1 MVMDVIQLH
10 QVSKTYTNYT
20 HGFDR
25 LLELITHRT
34 RHQSFVALHPLDLT
48 IHQGQVVGIIGNNG
62 AGKSTLLKVIARTLR
77 ADLSGRCEVKGRV
90 AALLELGGG
99 FHPEMSGRENIYLNC
114 TMMGLAVAE
123 INQLYEK
130 IVDFSGIAEFIDQP
144 VKTYSSGMFVR
155 LAFAV
160 ATCIEPDIL
169 IIDEALSVGDGAF
182 ARRSFNRIMQFK
194 QAGKTIL
201 FCSHALYQVEAIC
214 DRVIW
219 LEQGQVKQDG
229 LPSRVVSAYTEAISL
244 ANQTLLSTS
253 ASNPSPVV
261 ASSTP
266 VEGSA
271 HFTEIKVSVDG
282 ISGHQ
287 LEALSL
293 ESELGL
299 TIAFASD
306 PNLPTPSVGLL
317 VTQIDGRV
325 ITSAGTQHDGLVIE
339 RDLHGK
345 AKVRIQFPQLALLK
359 GEYWLDVYLLCEN
372 AIHVYDKATNI
383 AQIQVHQRG
392 LEQGVVSLPRRW
404 AQV

>member
-1 MVMDVIQLH
+1 MVMNVIQLR
-10 QVSKTYTNYT
+10 QVSKTYTHYS

-25 LLELITHRT
+25 LVELITHRT
-34 RHQSFVALHPLDLT
+34 HHQAFMALQPMDLT
-48 IHQGQVVGIIGNNG
+48 IHQGQVVGIIGDNG
-62 AGKSTLLKVIARTLR
+62 AGKSTLLKVIAGTLR
-77 ADLSGRCEVKGRV
+77 ADLGGQCEVKGRV

-99 FHPEMSGRENIYLNC
+99 FHPEMTGRENVYLSC
-114 TMMGLAVAE
+114 TMIGLALAE

-130 IVDFSGIAEFIDQP
+130 IVDFSGITEFIDQP

-155 LAFAV
+155 LAFSV
-160 ATCIEPDIL
+160 ATCVEPDIL

-229 LPSRVVSAYTEAISL
+229 LPSQVVAAYTEAISL
-244 ANQTLLSTS
+244 ANKTFLPTS
-253 ASNPSPVV
+253 ASNSSPKV
-261 ASSTP
+261 ASIP
-266 VEGSA
+266 VEGTA
-271 HFTEIKVSVDG
+271 HFTDIKVSVDG
-282 ISGHQ
+282 ITGRQ

-293 ESELGL
+293 ESELSL

-317 VTQIDGRV
+317 VTQVDGRV
-325 ITSAGTQHDGLVIE
+325 ITSAGTQHDGLTIE
-339 RDLHGK
+339 RDPHGN
-345 AKVRIQFPQLALLK
+345 AKVRVQFPRLALLK
-359 GEYWLDVYLLCEN
+359 GEYWLDVYLLCES

-392 LEQGVVSLPRRW
+392 LEQGVVSLSRRW

>member
-1 MVMDVIQLH
+1 MNVIQLH
-10 QVSKTYTNYT
+10 QVSKTYTHYT
-20 HGFDR
+20 HGVDR
-25 LLELITHRT
+25 LLELIAYRI
-34 RHQSFVALHPLDLT
+34 RHQSFIALYPLDLT
-48 IHQGQVVGIIGNNG
+48 IYYGQVVGIIGDNG
-62 AGKSTLLKVIARTLR
+62 AGKSTLLKLIAGTLR
-77 ADLSGRCEVKGRV
+77 PDRGGRCEVNGRV

-99 FHPEMSGRENIYLNC
+99 FHPEMTGRENVYLSG
-114 TMMGLAVAE
+114 TMMGLSLAE
-123 INQLYEK
+123 INHLYDR
-130 IVDFSGIAEFIDQP
+130 IVDFSGIADFMDQP

-155 LAFAV
+155 LAFSV
-160 ATCIEPDIL
+160 ATCVEPDIL

-244 ANQTLLSTS
+244 ANKTLLPTSTS
-253 ASNPSPVV
+253 IPSPMK
-261 ASSTP
+261 P
-266 VEGSA
+266 VEGTA
-271 HFTEIKVSVDG
+271 HFIDIKVSVDG
-282 ISGHQ
+282 ITGHQ

-293 ESELGL
+293 ESELSL

-306 PNLPTPSVGLL
+306 LNLPIPSIGLL
-317 VTQIDGRV
+317 VTQVDGRV
-325 ITSAGTQHDGLVIE
+325 ITSAGTQHDGLIIE
-339 RDLHGK
+339 RDPHGK
-345 AKVRIQFPQLALLK
+345 AKVRVQFPKLALLK
-359 GEYWLDVYLLCEN
+359 GEYWIDVYLLCEN

>member
-1 MVMDVIQLH
+1 MVMNVIQLH
-10 QVSKTYTNYT
+10 QVSKTYTHYT

-25 LLELITHRT
+25 LLELIAHRS
-34 RHQSFVALHPLDLT
+34 RHQSFIALHPLDLT
-48 IHQGQVVGIIGNNG
+48 ICHGQVVGIIGDNG
-62 AGKSTLLKVIARTLR
+62 AGKSTLLKLIAGTLR
-77 ADLSGRCEVKGRV
+77 SDSDGQCEVRGRV

-99 FHPEMSGRENIYLNC
+99 FHPEMTGRENVYLSG
-114 TMMGLAVAE
+114 TMMGLSLEE
-123 INQLYEK
+123 INHLYDR
-130 IVDFSGIAEFIDQP
+130 IVDFSGIAGFMDQP
-144 VKTYSSGMFVR
+144 VKTYSSGMFMR
-155 LAFAV
+155 LAFSV

-219 LEQGQVKQDG
+219 LEQGQIKQDG

-244 ANQTLLSTS
+244 ANKTLLQASS
-253 ASNPSPVV
+253 ASTT
-261 ASSTP
+261 SSIARVP
-266 VEGSA
+266 VEGTA
-271 HFTEIKVSVDG
+271 HFTDIKVSVDSITG
-282 ISGHQ
+282 RQ

-293 ESELGL
+293 ESELSL

-317 VTQIDGRV
+317 VTQVDGRV
-325 ITSAGTQHDGLVIE
+325 ITSAGTQHDGLIIE
-339 RDLHGK
+339 REPNGK
-345 AKVRIQFPQLALLK
+345 AKVRVQFPKLALLK
-359 GEYWLDVYLLCEN
+359 GEYWIDVYLLCEN

-392 LEQGVVSLPRRW
+392 LEQGVVSLPRGW

>member
-1 MVMDVIQLH
+1 MNVIQLH
-10 QVSKTYTNYT
+10 QVSKTYTHYT
-20 HGFDR
+20 HGVDR
-25 LLELITHRT
+25 LLELIAYRT
-34 RHQSFVALHPLDLT
+34 RHQSFIALHPLDLT
-48 IHQGQVVGIIGNNG
+48 IYYGQVVGIIGDNG
-62 AGKSTLLKVIARTLR
+62 AGKSTLLKLIAGTLR
-77 ADLSGRCEVKGRV
+77 PDRGGRCEVSGRV

-99 FHPEMSGRENIYLNC
+99 FHPEMTGRENVYLSG
-114 TMMGLAVAE
+114 TMMGLSLAE
-123 INQLYEK
+123 INHLYDR
-130 IVDFSGIAEFIDQP
+130 IVDFSGIADFMDQP

-155 LAFAV
+155 LAFSV

-244 ANQTLLSTS
+244 ANKTLLPTATS
-253 ASNPSPVV
+253 IPSPMK
-261 ASSTP
+261 P
-266 VEGSA
+266 VEGTA
-271 HFTEIKVSVDG
+271 HFTDIKVSVDG
-282 ISGHQ
+282 ITGHQ

-293 ESELGL
+293 ESELSL
-299 TIAFASD
+299 TIAFTSD
-306 PNLPTPSVGLL
+306 LNLPIPSVGLL
-317 VTQIDGRV
+317 VTQVDGRV
-325 ITSAGTQHDGLVIE
+325 ITSAGTQHDDLIIE

-345 AKVRIQFPQLALLK
+345 AKVRVQFPKLALLK
-359 GEYWLDVYLLCEN
+359 GEYWIDVYLLCEN

>member
-1 MVMDVIQLH
+1 MVMNVIQLH
-10 QVSKTYTNYT
+10 QVSKTYTHYS

-25 LLELITHRT
+25 LLELITHRAH
-34 RHQSFVALHPLDLT
+34 HQSFMALHPLDLT
-48 IHQGQVVGIIGNNG
+48 IHQGQVVGIIGDNG
-62 AGKSTLLKVIARTLR
+62 AGKSTLLKMIAGTLR
-77 ADLSGRCEVKGRV
+77 ADLGGQCEIKGRV

-99 FHPEMSGRENIYLNC
+99 FHPEMSGRENVYLSC
-114 TMMGLAVAE
+114 TMMGLSLAE

-130 IVDFSGIAEFIDQP
+130 IVNFSGIAEFIDQP

-155 LAFAV
+155 LAFSV
-160 ATCIEPDIL
+160 ATCVEPDIL

-229 LPSRVVSAYTEAISL
+229 LPSRVVAAYTEAISL
-244 ANQTLLSTS
+244 ANKTLLPTS
-253 ASNPSPVV
+253 ASNPSPMV
-261 ASSTP
+261 APIP
-266 VEGSA
+266 VEGTA

-282 ISGHQ
+282 ITGRQ

-293 ESELGL
+293 ESELSL

-306 PNLPTPSVGLL
+306 PNLPAPTVGLL
-317 VTQIDGRV
+317 VTQVDGRV
-325 ITSAGTQHDGLVIE
+325 ITSAGTQHDGLTIE
-339 RDLHGK
+339 RDPHGN
-345 AKVRIQFPQLALLK
+345 AKVRVQFSRLALLK
-359 GEYWLDVYLLCEN
+359 GEYWLDIYLLCES